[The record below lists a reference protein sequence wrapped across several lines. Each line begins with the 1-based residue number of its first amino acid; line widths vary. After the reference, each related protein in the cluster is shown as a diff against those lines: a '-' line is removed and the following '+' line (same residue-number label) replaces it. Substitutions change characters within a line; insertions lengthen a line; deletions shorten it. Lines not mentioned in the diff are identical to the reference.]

1 MSQNLV
7 SKLTLR
13 IEQENKM
20 MQEHQIQVDSFQNKT
35 KNMLKN
41 SELEL
46 QSLQKSAQHTTS
58 IVTELAQQAQES
70 MTLVQSESKNLAQ
83 CLQAQAQATSDLCL
97 QQMQQLQQLKAQSAQ
112 LSNISQD
119 IFKTA
124 KLKKALFTSN
134 VILASIALI
143 FIISSIALAYVSKS
157 KYNEMQAREARL
169 QQIEATTQQKIQ
181 EYNTVT
187 TALYKARGGK

>member
-58 IVTELAQQAQES
+58 TVMDLAQQAQES

-83 CLQAQAQATSDLCL
+83 SLQAQAQATTDLCS

>member
-7 SKLTLR
+7 SNLTLR
-13 IEQENKM
+13 IEQEKKM

-41 SELEL
+41 CELEL
-46 QSLQKSAQHTTS
+46 QSLHKSAQHTTS
-58 IVTELAQQAQES
+58 IVTELAQQAQEN
-70 MTLVQSESKNLAQ
+70 MVLAQSESKNLAQ
-83 CLQAQAQATSDLCL
+83 SLQAQVQATTNLCS

>member
-1 MSQNLV
+1 M
-7 SKLTLR
+7 
-13 IEQENKM
+13 
-20 MQEHQIQVDSFQNKT
+20 D
-35 KNMLKN
+35 
-41 SELEL
+41 
-46 QSLQKSAQHTTS
+46 
-58 IVTELAQQAQES
+58 LAQQAQES

-83 CLQAQAQATSDLCL
+83 SLQAQAQATTDLCS

-187 TALYKARGGK
+187 TALYKARAGK

>member
-58 IVTELAQQAQES
+58 TVMDLAQQAQES
-70 MTLVQSESKNLAQ
+70 MTLVQSESKNLAHS
-83 CLQAQAQATSDLCL
+83 LQAQAQATTDLCS
-97 QQMQQLQQLKAQSAQ
+97 QQMQQLQQLNAQSAQ
-112 LSNISQD
+112 WSNISQD

-124 KLKKALFTSN
+124 
-134 VILASIALI
+134 
-143 FIISSIALAYVSKS
+143 
-157 KYNEMQAREARL
+157 
-169 QQIEATTQQKIQ
+169 
-181 EYNTVT
+181 
-187 TALYKARGGK
+187 